1 MEGEGYLK
9 TTNSMKLVYSTLI
22 TMVFLAFSS
31 PLKAGETG
39 FAYQERLYQIYQS
52 GEMTQWVEVLDAMKL
67 EYQSTPNVDLLYVIT
82 LTQYGYI
89 GYLLGIKDNRTARR
103 YLADAEENV
112 ERLALRRPNNAN
124 VLALKGALMAYQIA
138 ISPYKA
144 PFIGPRSMAII
155 DESIEINPNAPQAL
169 LEKANSAHYAPSMFG
184 GDPNLAVRYYAKA
197 IVAFESTNGGVAPR
211 SWIYLNAY
219 AQMALA
225 FEKAKQHQNAK
236 RTYLH
241 ILTIAPDFKWVRDE
255 LYPKFIKKNNL

>member
-1 MEGEGYLK
+1 
-9 TTNSMKLVYSTLI
+9 MKLIYSTLI
-22 TMVFLAFSS
+22 TIVFLAYGSS
-31 PLKAGETG
+31 TKAGETG
-39 FAYQERLYQIYQS
+39 ITYQERLYQIYQS
-52 GEMTQWVEVLDAMKL
+52 GEMIQWVDVLNAMQL
-67 EYQSTPNVDLLYVIT
+67 QYQSTSNAELLYDIT

-89 GYLLGIKDNRTARR
+89 GYLLGIKDNQTARR
-103 YLADAEENV
+103 HLADAEENV
-112 ERLALRRPNNAN
+112 ERLILHRPNDAN

-138 ISPYKA
+138 LSPFKA

-155 DESIEINPNAPQAL
+155 DESIEVNPNAPQAL

-197 IVAFESTNGGVAPR
+197 IAAFESTNGGDAPR

-225 FEKAKQHQNAK
+225 YEKAKQPENAK

-241 ILTIAPDFKWVRDE
+241 ILTIAPEFKWVRDE
-255 LYPKFIKKNNL
+255 LFPQFTSKYPNK